1 MVSQFEATS
10 SSYNEKSQF
19 PTLLHFTIDIVEQI
33 LCMKILNESLKIWQK
48 QIPNWDIGM
57 TMINSFNRWTLYIIS
72 FDPSVVSKL
81 KATDRSDP
89 PRQKSKGQV

>member
-19 PTLLHFTIDIVEQI
+19 PTLLHFPIDIAIDIVEQI
-33 LCMKILNESLKIWQK
+33 LCTKILNESLKIWQK

-57 TMINSFNRWTLYIIS
+57 KMINSFNR
-72 FDPSVVSKL
+72 
-81 KATDRSDP
+81 
-89 PRQKSKGQV
+89 